1 MKLESIVKVNSH
13 KVHIILIL
21 YDGLLKFIAKILI
34 KSMRD
39 LLIKKLYYSIS
50 EVSKITDIEQYVL
63 RYWESE
69 FEQLTPQKNR
79 AGNRIYTNK
88 DIRLILYIK
97 ELLREKKYTIE
108 GAKKILEDYEQEK
121 KPVIEVKEKKAQ
133 IESDIIVEVEKNNPS
148 LKEDLEEIK
157 DFLKHLLTKL

>member
-1 MKLESIVKVNSH
+1 
-13 KVHIILIL
+13 
-21 YDGLLKFIAKILI
+21 
-34 KSMRD
+34 MRD
-39 LLIKKLYYSIS
+39 LSIKKLYYSIS
-50 EVSKITDIEQYVL
+50 EVSKIADIEQYVL
-63 RYWESE
+63 RYWETE

-133 IESDIIVEVEKNNPS
+133 IESDMIVEVEKNIPS